1 VTERIAKDALECNA
15 QVKSKGIVLH
25 VEDDP
30 LVRQGISL
38 VLSAEGYEVSGA
50 ASGAEALSVVAQG
63 LRPDVLIVD
72 FRLDNDMNGAEAT
85 EQIHKAL
92 GYPTPIIMLTA
103 DPSSAE
109 FPWIID
115 APVWLAR
122 KQLDR
127 QQLLAAMPGLVQ
139 VSRSIR

>member
-1 VTERIAKDALECNA
+1 M
-15 QVKSKGIVLH
+15 QVNPKGIVLH

-38 VLSAEGYEVSGA
+38 VLCAEGYEVSGA

-72 FRLDNDMNGAEAT
+72 FRLDKDMNGAEAT
-85 EQIHKAL
+85 EQIHRAL

-103 DPSSAE
+103 DPSNAE
-109 FPWIID
+109 IPWIID

-122 KQLDR
+122 KQLNRD
-127 QQLLAAMPGLVQ
+127 QLLAAMPGLVQ

>member
-1 VTERIAKDALECNA
+1 
-15 QVKSKGIVLH
+15 
-25 VEDDP
+25 
-30 LVRQGISL
+30 
-38 VLSAEGYEVSGA
+38 
-50 ASGAEALSVVAQG
+50 
-63 LRPDVLIVD
+63 
-72 FRLDNDMNGAEAT
+72 
-85 EQIHKAL
+85 
-92 GYPTPIIMLTA
+92 MLTA